1 MTSETQTSNISER
14 FLNKNL
20 DQLLAE
26 IMDPCSRT
34 LKPLENR
41 RKTFL
46 DHKLVSNSHKIDLTA
61 QQKLNAQAVSTEN
74 K

>member
-46 DHKLVSNSHKIDLTA
+46 DHKLVL
-61 QQKLNAQAVSTEN
+61 
-74 K
+74 